1 MRVLLDSNVVLDF
14 ILKRRDFFAEAN
26 EIFVRMQN
34 LEFEGFVSPITPIN
48 AFYTAKKEIGLATA
62 FASVENLL
70 EVVEICRSDKQTLKN
85 AFSLDF
91 KDYEDAVQCASA
103 IAEGLDAIVTRNT
116 RDFTNSP
123 IEVYPPADFLAHL
136 HPTDASKQ

>member
-91 KDYEDAVQCASA
+91 KDYEDAVQCATA

-116 RDFTNSP
+116 RDFTSSP
-123 IEVYPPADFLAHL
+123 IEVYSPADFLAHL